1 MAYAIP
7 TRFHKVYRSSFKVV
21 LFVFKIFKIAAN
33 IKIKKIKINSKMK
46 RFQWKL
52 ILQGVRHAA
61 PYGEY
66 FGLL

>member
-1 MAYAIP
+1 
-7 TRFHKVYRSSFKVV
+7 
-21 LFVFKIFKIAAN
+21 
-33 IKIKKIKINSKMK
+33 MK

-66 FGLL
+66 FGLLWRPFWIQNGRQNTNILRFGQHLVSK